1 MKSNTIKRISV
12 GILMLL
18 VLLTGVYGC
27 TSKTVAVSGNGPADV
42 NEEKKFD
49 YSSFKELSLNKDD
62 IKIKFEGKNL
72 DTTLPVYVENNRYY
86 LPLTE
91 IVERLEGE
99 IIKEGDIVKI
109 SLNGN
114 EISINTKDNN
124 FTINDKTR
132 NLKKK
137 LMISED
143 IVYISMFDF
152 TRILNLKTDWSLD
165 NKTIAFFKKREKI
178 DKKEVGD
185 SPKTALI
192 RIEDIGV
199 SKNYRYV
206 NEETLEKLRIVSD
219 YMYSEGIPFH
229 VAWVPRYM
237 DPKRNEDNDLTK
249 ENNMYYSDFLF
260 TLDYFEDRGGLI
272 GLHGYTHQAGD
283 DASIEGKE
291 FANPKDPKSYTKEFT
306 EERIK
311 EACDTAKKLDIK
323 PYFFETGHYAGSD
336 DNFRVIEKDF
346 DYIYQPK
353 KDGTKYIASVKN
365 ENRTAKYI
373 PAYLDCID
381 GKQDTDNMLNKINK
395 LPADVMASFFYHPN
409 IEFEDIK
416 ITKDDTG
423 YPTYTYSE
431 ESTLHRVV
439 KLLESKGYKFKKIT
453 DL

>member
-1 MKSNTIKRISV
+1 MKNNTIKRISV
-12 GILMLL
+12 MMLMMV
-18 VLLTGVYGC
+18 VLLTGIYGC
-27 TSKTVAVSGNGPADV
+27 TSKTVAVSGDGPTDTK
-42 NEEKKFD
+42 EEKTFD
-49 YSSFKELSLNKDD
+49 YSNFKELSLIKDD
-62 IKIKFEGKNL
+62 IKIKFEGKDL
-72 DTTLPVYVENNRYY
+72 ATTLPVYVENNRYY

-91 IVERLEGE
+91 IVERLDGE
-99 IIKEGDIVKI
+99 ITTEGDVVKI
-109 SLNGN
+109 SLDGN
-114 EISINTKDNN
+114 EVTINTKDNN
-124 FTINDKTR
+124 FTVNNKTH

-137 LMISED
+137 LMVSEG

-152 TRILNLKTDWSLD
+152 TKILNLKTDWIFD
-165 NKTIAFFKKREKI
+165 IKTIAFFYNREKI
-178 DKKEVGD
+178 DKKEVAD

-260 TLDYFEDRGGLI
+260 TLDYFQDRGGLI
-272 GLHGYTHQAGD
+272 GLHGYTHQAGED
-283 DASIEGKE
+283 VSIEGKE

-311 EACDTAKKLDIK
+311 AARDTANKLDIK

-336 DNFRVIEKDF
+336 DNFRVLEKEF
-346 DYIYQPK
+346 EYIYQPK
-353 KDGTKYIASVKN
+353 KDGAKYITSAKN
-365 ENRTAKYI
+365 EVRTAKYI

-395 LPADVMASFFYHPN
+395 LPVDVMASFFYHPN

-439 KLLESKGYKFKKIT
+439 KLLESKGYKFKPIT